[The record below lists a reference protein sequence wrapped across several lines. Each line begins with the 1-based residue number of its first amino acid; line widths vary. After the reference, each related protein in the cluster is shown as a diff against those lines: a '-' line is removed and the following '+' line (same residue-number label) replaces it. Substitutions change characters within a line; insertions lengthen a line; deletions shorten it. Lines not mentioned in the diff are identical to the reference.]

1 MLADKLAKEQ
11 VDALDKTLGKISS
24 LHTLQVRDLRQGQ
37 AEVHGDALFC
47 MLNIFGETLSK
58 VEIDTLANTVVEKQ
72 ARMQVGSLKNKL
84 AKTKRSALLDKLV
97 ARLLGV

>member
-1 MLADKLAKEQ
+1 MAMLYSVCLTYLAKHCLE
-11 VDALDKTLGKISS
+11 
-24 LHTLQVRDLRQGQ
+24 
-37 AEVHGDALFC
+37 
-47 MLNIFGETLSK
+47 
-58 VEIDTLANTVVEKQ
+58 VEIDTLADTVVEKQ

>member
-1 MLADKLAKEQ
+1 
-11 VDALDKTLGKISS
+11 
-24 LHTLQVRDLRQGQ
+24 
-37 AEVHGDALFC
+37 
-47 MLNIFGETLSK
+47 MLNIFGETLSE
-58 VEIDTLANTVVEKQ
+58 VQIDTLANTVVEKQ

>member
-11 VDALDKTLGKISS
+11 VDALDKTLGRISS

-37 AEVHGDALFC
+37 AEVHGDALFS

-58 VEIDTLANTVVEKQ
+58 VEIDTLAYSIIVEYDVRSKYSDEYSTFDK
-72 ARMQVGSLKNKL
+72 VGSEKL
-84 AKTKRSALLDKLV
+84 SAKKSYFV
-97 ARLLGV
+97 